1 MAWASRDCRG
11 RNYYLSNQLG
21 SMKTNIQTLLDS
33 ALQSLSEQGIL
44 REPCP
49 ADTIQVERTRDPA
62 HGDFASNCAMVL
74 AKGAGV
80 KPRELAQLIVDA
92 LPRSTTIKDV
102 HIAGPGFIN
111 FRLAEGAWQSQI
123 RRILELGPDFGKCR
137 VGQGKRVLVEFVS
150 ANPTGPLHVGH
161 GRHAAYG
168 ASLANLLET
177 AGHEVRR
184 EYYVNDAGRQ
194 MQILGLSVWLRY
206 LELLGQ
212 QVEFPENAY
221 RGEYIRDIAAQLRAE
236 HGDALARDTAA
247 LPSVA
252 RSEDKEAALSQLI
265 AATKT
270 LLGEDGFR
278 LAEGLALQSILADIR
293 DDLAEFGVVY
303 DRWYSERSLGEN
315 GALERALHRLEDNK
329 HTYKK
334 DGAIWF
340 RASDLGDE
348 KDRVVVRENGQ
359 TTYFA
364 SDIAYH
370 LDKRERGFD
379 TLLDVLGAD
388 HHGYVARVRAGLEA
402 MGEPGSSL
410 EVKLVQFVTLY
421 RGGKKA
427 QMSTRSGEFI
437 TLRQLREEVGND
449 AARLIYVMRSQDQHL
464 DFDLELAKTQSAD
477 NPVYY
482 IQYAHARVASV
493 SRQLVEKGYRWD
505 PDSGMDA
512 LDELKNDHEA
522 ALMKNLSRYPEVI
535 ELAAMNR
542 APHLVV
548 HYLREVANDFHAYYN
563 SHTFIVPEQR
573 VRDARLC
580 LINAARIVIA
590 NGLALL
596 GVSAPESM

>member
-1 MAWASRDCRG
+1 
-11 RNYYLSNQLG
+11 
-21 SMKTNIQTLLDS
+21 MKTEIQNLLALALSRLADQGLLENPPGADNIV
-33 ALQSLSEQGIL
+33 
-44 REPCP
+44 
-49 ADTIQVERTRDPA
+49 VERARDAA

-74 AKGAGV
+74 ARQAGLN
-80 KPRELAQLIVDA
+80 PRELAQRIVAA
-92 LPRSTTIKDV
+92 LPKAPLINDV
-102 HIAGPGFIN
+102 QIAGPGFIN
-111 FRLAEGAWQSQI
+111 FRMAAGAWHAGI
-123 RRILELGPDFGKCR
+123 RRILELGHDYGR
-137 VGQGKRVLVEFVS
+137 SRLGQGKRVLVEFVS

-168 ASLANLLET
+168 ASLANVLDA
-177 AGHEVRR
+177 AGFEVRR

-194 MQILGLSVWLRY
+194 MNILALSVWLRY
-206 LELLGQ
+206 LALQGHE
-212 QVEFPENAY
+212 VEFPENAY
-221 RGEYIRDIAAQLRAE
+221 RGEYIVDISRELAARQGE
-236 HGDALARDTAA
+236 ALLRDTAG

-252 RSEDKEAALSQLI
+252 AAEDKEAALSALI
-265 AATKT
+265 AAARQ
-270 LLGEDGFR
+270 LLGEDGFQR
-278 LAEGLALQSILADIR
+278 VLDLALQSILADIK
-293 DDLAEFGVVY
+293 DDLAQFGVVY
-303 DRWYSERSLGEN
+303 DRWYSERSLGES
-315 GALERALHRLEDNK
+315 GALQRALKKLEDNK

-334 DGAIWF
+334 DGATWF

-370 LDKRERGFD
+370 LEKRERGFD
-379 TLLDVLGAD
+379 LLLDVLGAD

-402 MGEPGSSL
+402 MGEPGSCL

-427 QMSTRSGEFI
+427 QMSTRSGEFV

-493 SRQLVEKGYRWD
+493 SRQLAEKGYRWD
-505 PDSGMDA
+505 PDAGMDA
-512 LDELKNDHEA
+512 LDALENEHEA
-522 ALMKNLSRYPEVI
+522 ALMRNLSRYPEVI
-535 ELAAMNR
+535 ELAALNR
-542 APHLVV
+542 APHLIV
-548 HYLREVANDFHAYYN
+548 HYLREVANDFHTYYN

-573 VRDARLC
+573 LRDARLC
-580 LINAARIVIA
+580 LVNAARQVIA
-590 NGLALL
+590 NGLGLL